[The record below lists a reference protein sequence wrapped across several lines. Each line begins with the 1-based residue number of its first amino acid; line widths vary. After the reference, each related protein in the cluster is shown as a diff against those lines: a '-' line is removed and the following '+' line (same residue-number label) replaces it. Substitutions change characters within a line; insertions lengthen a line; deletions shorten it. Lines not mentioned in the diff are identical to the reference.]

1 MNLVIVDYGMGNV
14 RSLAS
19 ALEFLNATEVVVSS
33 DRRDLDKAD
42 KLFLPGVGSF
52 VRAMARIKARDL
64 DEVLYEQ
71 VVQKQKPVFGIC
83 LGMQL
88 LGISSDEDEGAKGL
102 SFIDGLVSVFNNED
116 VTVPH
121 MGFDQVTPQSSSRLY
136 MGMSGILDFYFVHSH
151 KMVSNSDIGQSYCD
165 YGGKFVASFEKD
177 NIAATQF
184 HPELSKTN
192 GLKVLQNF
200 LDFF

>member
-1 MNLVIVDYGMGNV
+1 MNIVIVEYGMGNV

-19 ALEFLNATEVVVSS
+19 ALEFLNDFDVIVSS
-33 DRRDLDKAD
+33 DKRDLEKAD

-52 VRAMARIKARDL
+52 VSAMEMIRANDL
-64 DEVLYEQ
+64 DAILYEQ

-88 LGISSDEDEGAKGL
+88 MGMFSDEDGGGRGL
-102 SFIDGLVSVFNNED
+102 GFIDGIVEVFNNED
-116 VTVPH
+116 LTVPH
-121 MGFDQVTPQSSSRLY
+121 IGFDQVTPQSSSRLY
-136 MGMSGILDFYFVHSH
+136 KGMNDNLDFYFVHSH
-151 KMVSNSDIGQSYCD
+151 KMVSKSEIGQSYCD
-165 YGGKFVASFEKD
+165 YGGKFVASFEKN

-184 HPELSKTN
+184 HPELSKAN
-192 GLKVLQNF
+192 GLKVIKNF